1 MTVEIEEKRN
11 IPSNETSAKE
21 RFEQAEA
28 FEMVLEKLSVHHL
41 DGDAR
46 GTEIACLQGILWVTQ
61 QDDGQDYILNSGD
74 RMVISRRGRV
84 VIEAISDAIL
94 RITPAKFL
102 PADIVK
108 RSLIINKN

>member
-1 MTVEIEEKRN
+1 MAVEINEKRN
-11 IPSNETSAKE
+11 IAHESIAQE
-21 RFEQAEA
+21 RLEQAEP

-46 GTEIACLQGILWVTQ
+46 GTEITCLQGILWVTQ

-74 RMVISRRGRV
+74 SLVISRRGRV
-84 VIEAISDAIL
+84 VIEAMSDAIL
-94 RITPAKFL
+94 RITPEKYL

-108 RSLIINKN
+108 RSSIISRN